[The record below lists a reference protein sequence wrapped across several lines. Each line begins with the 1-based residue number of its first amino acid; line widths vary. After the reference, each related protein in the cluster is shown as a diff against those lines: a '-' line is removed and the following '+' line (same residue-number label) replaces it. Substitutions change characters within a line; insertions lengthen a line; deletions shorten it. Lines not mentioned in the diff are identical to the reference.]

1 MRVPIPYWHVNHRV
15 MNKPVERPFNCR
27 LYRGGTLID
36 LHDEQQYFRFI
47 YYSIHGRNGKQYRSQ
62 CKKYGLQNS
71 FALQV
76 PSSSINN
83 FDSYYDCFLLSHR
96 KFHLSASLC
105 EKERSKVEQTV
116 KQLKDDL
123 QKSKKETPTVIV
135 EDIPIPSSSEKPTAS
150 VVAQKKSIGQ
160 RVIAVIKHYY
170 HGFRLLFI
178 DIRVSSRLL
187 WRILNGNSLSR
198 REHKQLVRTVS
209 DLFRLVPFSVFIIVP
224 FMEFLLPVV
233 LKLFPSMLPSTF
245 QNLEARQAK
254 YKKELKM
261 KLEVA
266 KFLQDTLEEMAL
278 QSSGDKSSL
287 KAKEFYAFF
296 LKIRE
301 SGEQAT
307 NDEILKFSK
316 LFEDEITLD
325 NMPRPQLIAL
335 CKLLELQPI
344 GTNNFLRFQLRMR
357 LRNLLADD
365 KMIRMEGLNS
375 LTVEELQIACKSRGM
390 RALGITT
397 ERLRSQLSQWLE
409 LSLIERIPPA
419 LLLLSRA
426 LYLPENLP
434 ASDQLKATISSLPE
448 SVATQAMYKI
458 GEKEGKVHNKTK
470 LDIIKKEEEAIKRE
484 KKKHWKL
491 LVNKNRLKL
500 CFEYFVLLAVEKKA
514 EQIEQPA
521 SVQEAIRDRVPD
533 IPVHVLDNQDILVD
547 TAPIIG
553 DKETKIDEKLSQED
567 FEHLED
573 ALDNIAAEKEKLWIE
588 KEELADLK
596 EDMAEYKEDIEELVD
611 IKVLSGEPEKNLRVS
626 TAAIQLSK
634 KVNKMIN
641 RLDVHIDELQ
651 KEKSVLEE
659 DLDQK
664 LEEGFEKLIQQ
675 KDDTVTIADLI
686 NAMKKLQTSSDET
699 RFAVIT
705 QVLDKLDYDHDG
717 AVKVEDVLKVVALI
731 GNEEIKIDPEQMEEI
746 IDLLEKEES
755 LDFAEKIER
764 QIEKDQRLQDSAT
777 KDISDGGEIVQEIKG
792 AMHENTE
799 KRKSQKEQLF
809 SSSYFEKLDSEE
821 GFHVNR
827 TKLENFKQCNYK
839 GKLRGSNNSWAAVS
853 TCDNQISAVIFDGNE
868 TIFIEPVVS
877 SSRNESHYYFMTSQ
891 DLKSI
896 TGKCGVE
903 ENRVKRHADVKM
915 PAGSNHRSR
924 YVELLLVVDSLQLY
938 EPLNIYIALV
948 GIVIWDDFDK
958 IKISSSGETTLK
970 HFLKYRWK
978 KLLYDYPNDNAQL
991 LTGAKFMNSIVGKA
1005 SKSSICTAKYS
1016 GGVNMDHGVIG
1027 LVAATVAHEM
1037 GHNFGL
1043 GHDRKGCRCSA
1054 AKCIMS
1060 SVSSAKVPTTWSS
1073 CSQSHLLKIDKM
1085 KLDFC
1090 LYNKPKLLLGPV
1102 CGNGFVE
1109 DGEECDCG
1117 ENTYCKCCDVK
1128 NCKLF
1133 SNATCATGSCCDL
1146 STCQFEHIGHV
1157 CRPSINECDLSEYC
1171 NGFAEYCPNNYYV
1184 ADGTNCKVQP
1194 TKMYTILKKEG
1205 KRLRMQCK
1213 LLKKK
1218 EKKVVYLD
1226 IASLKLNEL
1235 GGGGAT
1241 LDIAPPPSPRIL
1253 DMSQNLYIVDDCDV
1267 KCGMM
1272 QCTNKEGQLKFAG
1285 KVTKHMASI
1294 TVHGRDGKKLKCRS
1308 VIMDVGPGTPDPG
1321 MVPDGLKCG
1330 DDKVLVL

>member
-1 MRVPIPYWHVNHRV
+1 MLSGPSPTHGWLTRVAKEKMLSTDTYTKN
-15 MNKPVERPFNCR
+15 
-27 LYRGGTLID
+27 LD
-36 LHDEQQYFRFI
+36 L
-47 YYSIHGRNGKQYRSQ
+47 
-62 CKKYGLQNS
+62 
-71 FALQV
+71 
-76 PSSSINN
+76 
-83 FDSYYDCFLLSHR
+83 
-96 KFHLSASLC
+96 
-105 EKERSKVEQTV
+105 
-116 KQLKDDL
+116 
-123 QKSKKETPTVIV
+123 
-135 EDIPIPSSSEKPTAS
+135 EDIEMSDDDTDGEDGERNIFE
-150 VVAQKKSIGQ
+150 
-160 RVIAVIKHYY
+160 
-170 HGFRLLFI
+170 
-178 DIRVSSRLL
+178 
-187 WRILNGNSLSR
+187 
-198 REHKQLVRTVS
+198 
-209 DLFRLVPFSVFIIVP
+209 DLF
-224 FMEFLLPVV
+224 M
-233 LKLFPSMLPSTF
+233 
-245 QNLEARQAK
+245 QQAK

-484 KKKHWKL
+484 KEEAL
-491 LVNKNRLKL
+491 EVAR
-500 CFEYFVLLAVEKKA
+500 EQEQAVEKKA
-514 EQIEQPA
+514 EQIEQPV
-521 SVQEAIRDRVPD
+521 SVPEAIRDRVPD
-533 IPVHVLDNQDILVD
+533 TPVHVLENQDILVD

-799 KRKSQKEQLF
+799 KRKSQKE
-809 SSSYFEKLDSEE
+809 
-821 GFHVNR
+821 
-827 TKLENFKQCNYK
+827 
-839 GKLRGSNNSWAAVS
+839 
-853 TCDNQISAVIFDGNE
+853 
-868 TIFIEPVVS
+868 
-877 SSRNESHYYFMTSQ
+877 
-891 DLKSI
+891 
-896 TGKCGVE
+896 
-903 ENRVKRHADVKM
+903 
-915 PAGSNHRSR
+915 
-924 YVELLLVVDSLQLY
+924 
-938 EPLNIYIALV
+938 
-948 GIVIWDDFDK
+948 
-958 IKISSSGETTLK
+958 
-970 HFLKYRWK
+970 
-978 KLLYDYPNDNAQL
+978 
-991 LTGAKFMNSIVGKA
+991 
-1005 SKSSICTAKYS
+1005 
-1016 GGVNMDHGVIG
+1016 
-1027 LVAATVAHEM
+1027 
-1037 GHNFGL
+1037 
-1043 GHDRKGCRCSA
+1043 
-1054 AKCIMS
+1054 
-1060 SVSSAKVPTTWSS
+1060 
-1073 CSQSHLLKIDKM
+1073 
-1085 KLDFC
+1085 
-1090 LYNKPKLLLGPV
+1090 
-1102 CGNGFVE
+1102 
-1109 DGEECDCG
+1109 
-1117 ENTYCKCCDVK
+1117 
-1128 NCKLF
+1128 
-1133 SNATCATGSCCDL
+1133 
-1146 STCQFEHIGHV
+1146 
-1157 CRPSINECDLSEYC
+1157 
-1171 NGFAEYCPNNYYV
+1171 
-1184 ADGTNCKVQP
+1184 
-1194 TKMYTILKKEG
+1194 
-1205 KRLRMQCK
+1205 
-1213 LLKKK
+1213 
-1218 EKKVVYLD
+1218 
-1226 IASLKLNEL
+1226 
-1235 GGGGAT
+1235 
-1241 LDIAPPPSPRIL
+1241 
-1253 DMSQNLYIVDDCDV
+1253 
-1267 KCGMM
+1267 
-1272 QCTNKEGQLKFAG
+1272 
-1285 KVTKHMASI
+1285 
-1294 TVHGRDGKKLKCRS
+1294 
-1308 VIMDVGPGTPDPG
+1308 
-1321 MVPDGLKCG
+1321 
-1330 DDKVLVL
+1330 